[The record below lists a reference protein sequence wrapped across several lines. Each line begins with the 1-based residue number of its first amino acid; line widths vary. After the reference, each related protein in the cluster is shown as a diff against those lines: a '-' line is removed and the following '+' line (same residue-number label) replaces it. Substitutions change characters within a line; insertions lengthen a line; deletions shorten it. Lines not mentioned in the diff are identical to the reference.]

1 VTQEREKCEAK
12 QEKTNRPRAA
22 NVVRVM
28 TGDPTPDTPPDT
40 PKPKPGLRDAQ
51 GRILP
56 GSGKS
61 GGRKVGSK
69 NKPSPIEGMLLGKE
83 PELAKALVHWVE
95 QGNSAAIT
103 VVFRYLLP
111 QSRARPLSV
120 DLPRINSAAELP
132 EAINVILAAM
142 HNGRVTMAEGA
153 TAIGAYDTLAK
164 AYSIADFERRIQAL
178 EKGGGNS
185 DAD

>member
-1 VTQEREKCEAK
+1 MPDELD
-12 QEKTNRPRAA
+12 
-22 NVVRVM
+22 
-28 TGDPTPDTPPDT
+28 DPTPNT

-51 GRILP
+51 GRIMP

-69 NKPSPIEGMLLGKE
+69 NKPSPIEDMLLGKE

-103 VVFRYLLP
+103 VVFKYLLP
-111 QSRARPLSV
+111 QSRARPLDV
-120 DLPRINSAAELP
+120 ELPRIRSAAELP
-132 EAINVILAAM
+132 EAINVFLAAM
-142 HNGRVTMAEGA
+142 QDGRVTMAEGA

-164 AYSIADFERRIQAL
+164 AYSIADFERRILAL
-178 EKGGGNS
+178 EKGGSERNAGDG
-185 DAD
+185 DAQVGEDNAAA